1 MAEIKNM
8 STTKLLALKCNLY
21 LELLK
26 LDNPS
31 HSDANLMCE
40 LSKDSE
46 IQKYLGRKV

>member
-8 STTKLLALKCNLY
+8 SMSNLLSLKCKLY

-31 HSDANLMCE
+31 HSDANLMYE